1 MRLSKEPGAHR
12 SPISRPETP
21 QPRQAATEQGW
32 FLRRSCRDACP
43 ELRPSI
49 PIDRIRLSLGF
60 GLPAAFIVLLA
71 FPASRFASRN
81 DSCRIF
87 SVCMND
93 HKQPIRLRLSEGQIS
108 IFIVGVVGIKKR
120 YREGISEHGGG
131 FLKGNLMR
139 F

>member
-1 MRLSKEPGAHR
+1 
-12 SPISRPETP
+12 
-21 QPRQAATEQGW
+21 
-32 FLRRSCRDACP
+32 
-43 ELRPSI
+43 
-49 PIDRIRLSLGF
+49 
-60 GLPAAFIVLLA
+60 
-71 FPASRFASRN
+71 
-81 DSCRIF
+81 
-87 SVCMND
+87 MND